1 MNRDQYLAVTRL
13 TGISDELALQ
23 AYQND
28 EFVPGDYPVPQ
39 SLGWDRN

>member
-1 MNRDQYLAVTRL
+1 MSEQAFLAVTRE
-13 TGISDELALQ
+13 TGISDELALE

-28 EFVPGDYPVPQ
+28 EFIPGDYPVPQ